1 MNKLKSQFSI
11 CFSLSSSMNGYDHET
26 YNLEKE
32 KSLWPDKDK
41 RSLGRGRIKNH
52 LHTFILFRAFEDTK
66 SNIVLLRTNN
76 LETDYQNLRLG

>member
-41 RSLGRGRIKNH
+41 RSLGRGIGLKTIYIHSFFSEH
-52 LHTFILFRAFEDTK
+52 LKIQKVTLF
-66 SNIVLLRTNN
+66 S
-76 LETDYQNLRLG
+76 